1 MLAEL
6 FSMSE
11 VGMQLVSILE
21 FDCSGIGSQAL
32 HMSHHNCSEFSHGA
46 FGVWPQSLS
55 CEMFFSHNPFQ
66 D

>member
-21 FDCSGIGSQAL
+21 FDCSGISSQAL
-32 HMSHHNCSEFSHGA
+32 HMSHHNCSEFPHGV
-46 FGVWPQSLS
+46 FSVWPQSLS
-55 CEMFFSHNPFQ
+55 CEMFFSHSPFH